1 MGEELI
7 TFSSIADA
15 MSQGRNSVKSSF
27 TVDPGDEG
35 NEDAKSYEVIFNAQW
50 NAKAK
55 PLASKMAAFF
65 VAIYKVG
72 AMTDEEL
79 KIEPGISNTQEVV
92 SCWRQIITKL
102 HPEFVKETTAFSV
115 SLFSNPQL
123 EMELSSQLRKKCH
136 KHQQAI
142 FTKIQAATMAKLK
155 ALDEYVGDQ
164 VDIRFHVFCER
175 VKGSELNRLLK
186 EGPGPAPQASNPSAP
201 PPPRS
206 STYKPNKTFI
216 EGRRKSFL

>member
-79 KIEPGISNTQEVV
+79 KIEPGISNNQEVV
-92 SCWRQIITKL
+92 SCWRQIVT
-102 HPEFVKETTAFSV
+102 
-115 SLFSNPQL
+115 
-123 EMELSSQLRKKCH
+123 
-136 KHQQAI
+136 
-142 FTKIQAATMAKLK
+142 
-155 ALDEYVGDQ
+155 
-164 VDIRFHVFCER
+164 
-175 VKGSELNRLLK
+175 
-186 EGPGPAPQASNPSAP
+186 
-201 PPPRS
+201 
-206 STYKPNKTFI
+206 
-216 EGRRKSFL
+216 